1 MDPQADSDDEFIVF
15 STSDYTDSAS
25 YPSAQ
30 AGGLK
35 SNAKLFVKSIGSLP
49 SLLEARVT
57 ECQASGTARTHI
69 RKYSETMGRQ
79 IADHRSVTNYYI
91 NGGRGGSGGRGGDQG
106 GDGGVGHGPT
116 IYFGQPQ
123 EREPSEFRTIR
134 LGDVKLVKEVVVGHQ
149 RQGVVARR
157 IYHAQIRRDP
167 GTVTVAMY
175 QGDSAEKELYRNG
188 DSMSQKYESI
198 RHPNIMQLYGLV
210 STKGLYAMVFHYE
223 LIPVCQFLR
232 RFEHSSILRTY
243 IIGYCLIMKS
253 TEFGEATNYIDDAI
267 GYSMATSV
275 WIRPSTRE
283 LCLDL
288 APSGPGTFFNI
299 LKSPVLRLE
308 NLSLDAPNSE
318 DILISSLSDDQY
330 HELCCQYPIARF
342 PWFQVSTR
350 HPVGPGIF
358 RSDSQHETCVRIP
371 EPLILPEA
379 ELYWNLGRRAP
390 GKLLPNSWIRY
401 DPGRAYTLRLKLQ
414 LSFWEHRIV
423 KAWLAQASCI
433 FTELQ
438 EVAHVEDYVCI
449 HGVEF
454 TLRITDERE
463 IPEGYLFVCPPQD
476 LRTST
481 ERHASLY
488 QWPACPA
495 YWSLDPSGADRLST
509 EDARNLGFPAI
520 HTETVVG
527 GLSWDHSIYQG
538 LRRFHEGKGFNPE
551 SQEVARRLGYPV
563 FEASSDGAPFPAREA
578 ASTLLPYFAIARTVR
593 KWLAKEAN
601 NTTRGRDGTGKDV
614 RFESLDLHRR
624 GARAACRRRR
634 AAALSVRRADLE
646 KKMINILDEDA
657 LDSDIPFVRDD
668 LINLER
674 GAHGR
679 AHEETADCTTRD
691 IHRPARTRGAEG
703 PSTCPPEP
711 ESDSGWLAG

>member
-1 MDPQADSDDEFIVF
+1 MDPQADSDDEFTVL
-15 STSDYTDSAS
+15 STSDYTESTS

-49 SLLEARVT
+49 SFLGARVT

-69 RKYSETMGRQ
+69 RKYSETMGQQ

-134 LGDVKLVKEVVVGHQ
+134 LGDVKLVKEVVVGRQ

-167 GTVTVAMY
+167 GTVTIAMY
-175 QGDSAEKELYRNG
+175 QGDGAEKEWR
-188 DSMSQKYESI
+188 QHVAKYESI

-210 STKGLYAMVFHYE
+210 STKGLYAMVFHDE
-223 LIPVCQFLR
+223 LIPFCQFLR

-243 IIGYCLIMKS
+243 TIGYCLIMKS

-267 GYSMATSV
+267 GKRQYGYDHQQASSVSTS
-275 WIRPSTRE
+275 P
-283 LCLDL
+283 
-288 APSGPGTFFNI
+288 PSGPGTFFNI

-318 DILISSLSDDQY
+318 DILISSLSNDQY
-330 HELCCQYPIARF
+330 HELCCQYPIARLQC
-342 PWFQVSTR
+342 FQVSTR

-358 RSDSQHETCVRIP
+358 RSDSQHETCVRIT
-371 EPLILPEA
+371 EPLILPAA
-379 ELYWNLGRRAP
+379 ELYWNLGGRAP
-390 GKLLPNSWIRY
+390 GELLPNSWTRY

-414 LSFWEHRIV
+414 LLFWEHRIV

-463 IPEGYLFVCPPQD
+463 IPEGYLFVCPPHD

-520 HTETVVG
+520 HIETVVT
-527 GLSWDHSIYQG
+527 GLSWDHSIYHG

-563 FEASSDGAPFPAREA
+563 FEVSSDGAPFRAREVEYPWCD
-578 ASTLLPYFAIARTVR
+578 L
-593 KWLAKEAN
+593 
-601 NTTRGRDGTGKDV
+601 KDP
-614 RFESLDLHRR
+614 ELCPELDHF
-624 GARAACRRRR
+624 
-634 AAALSVRRADLE
+634 
-646 KKMINILDEDA
+646 M
-657 LDSDIPFVRDD
+657 
-668 LINLER
+668 
-674 GAHGR
+674 
-679 AHEETADCTTRD
+679 
-691 IHRPARTRGAEG
+691 
-703 PSTCPPEP
+703 
-711 ESDSGWLAG
+711 